1 MQNWG
6 PETKQKGEKDSANT
20 KNGTENAVTTFL
32 TFFKDVVS
40 SKQVPV
46 KNFVDPEN

>member
-6 PETKQKGEKDSANT
+6 PETQQKEEKDSANT

-32 TFFKDVVS
+32 TFFKNVS